1 MVFPD
6 RTAKPAMHEFKAIA
20 APAII
25 SATKASS
32 GNFRIFNKHFFKD
45 LSEYEV
51 NWSITRDGVISDSGR
66 VKLPKVAPR
75 KTITFKVKS
84 AFLTK
89 PDGLGDRFIN
99 FTLVRSA
106 STAWSPSMSE
116 VGWNQMPLPS
126 RALTIKEQKR
136 SDTFAN
142 VVDEQGQIIMPYGVV
157 APVISLWRA
166 PTDNDRIGHIA
177 TKWSRWGLREI
188 ERTDCVVSQT
198 GSNAKITNTWRTS
211 TGFTIKHT
219 QVITPV
225 ADGFRVKES
234 IVLPKALDDV
244 ARVGTNF
251 ELDGSLSDLTWFGSG
266 PHESYPDRKIA
277 RIGRYISS
285 VAGQYIPYVRPQENG
300 GHNNVRWFELT
311 NALGHG
317 VRIQLSKPLQVSVTP
332 NRAVDLADATHDVEV
347 IASGNTVVHI
357 DAAHR
362 GLGTASCGPDTLDK
376 YIVKT
381 GVHTWEWIVT
391 SIPN

>member
-1 MVFPD
+1 V
-6 RTAKPAMHEFKAIA
+6 H
-20 APAII
+20 
-25 SATKASS
+25 
-32 GNFRIFNKHFFKD
+32 
-45 LSEYEV
+45 
-51 NWSITRDGVISDSGR
+51 WSITRDGVISGSGR

-75 KTITFKVKS
+75 KTIAFKVAS
-84 AFLTK
+84 ALLAK
-89 PDGLGDRFIN
+89 PDGLGERFIN
-99 FTLVRSA
+99 FTVVRIA

-157 APVISLWRA
+157 APVLSLWRA

-177 TKWSRWGLREI
+177 TKWSRWGLRDI

-198 GSNAKITNTWRTS
+198 GSIAKITNTWQTS

-225 ADGFRVKES
+225 ADGFRVKEI
-234 IVLPKALDDV
+234 IVLPKTLDDV

-317 VRIQLSKPLQVSVTP
+317 VRVQLSKPLQVSVTP